1 MKKFVKILSN
11 LALASLIVGGTV
23 SVASCGNN
31 NNNSDSTSAESTD
44 KSNDSATDSTT
55 GETEDTAKVAADLA
69 NLISLTVSGTK
80 VDSNFT
86 VPAYVGSG
94 DSKTLLSWV
103 SDDESLLTF
112 TREGD
117 SETFTA
123 TVHRPA
129 SDSEKEYTGVKF
141 HAVVDYKGSKA
152 NSSDFNVRIR
162 RQMSATEYY
171 NEWITSTGVTQNV
184 SGYVIAKLGYLSS
197 YGEGNLVLWN
207 DEVKGAYY
215 VYNGYIDQDAYN
227 NLALG
232 TYVTASGATNTL
244 YNGLLETKYGAT
256 FTVDSTKTIEVNTI
270 ARTSITEHI
279 LKNDLVKDN
288 APTTEAK
295 KLQSTYVSL
304 EGFTIK
310 SVEKFSN
317 KAGSSATTS
326 QTVAT
331 LTRYGQDIKV
341 VLMEGATTFAGDD
354 AKAISQKF
362 TTLGVGKKVS
372 VKAILTWYNAPQL
385 LVTSADD
392 ISECAADYTDSFA
405 DYDKAYDAAQ
415 LGSKDLLEEY
425 ARNTETAVPTSSNGA
440 TISYTVT
447 GDCVSYVDGK
457 ITITVGDTE
466 KTGTIVVKATSGEIS
481 YTITKYISAQY
492 LTDEQICEKVAN
504 EVSFDEITE
513 PKVITLKDKAF
524 NDTVTLT
531 YEIVDGADVASI
543 DKDGKLVVIP
553 ATEAKKFKIKV
564 TATLGDKSKDKTI
577 EVSVAALPVTSIA
590 DVLSAKYDSSNPV
603 YYCVEGYV
611 TNIYNTKFGNCYID
625 VEFGTQ
631 KKTLCIYGS
640 YDIYGT
646 QYGNLANDSTYKFVL
661 GKKVKFYGL
670 LAQNNKINQLKNA
683 KILSVESD
691 PAVDA
696 QIKVNEAAALFETSY
711 SKAATVTLPEGITAD
726 ITKATSCSLA
736 DQVVTIK
743 PTDTEVTNEVT
754 LSCVVG
760 DKTYTATA
768 KFTAK
773 TVSIKKY
780 TEAQITNVTTVD
792 AAYTGGATGNAKG
805 ENVTA
810 DLGVT
815 DTNITITTQKNACNN
830 ALGYN
835 IKNNF
840 RLYADATNCN
850 GTSLQISVK
859 EGYAI
864 KSITFEYVSGSKTP
878 TVYLLDNSELTGT
891 DGAYFVGA
899 QDVVIQNKQS
909 SGQVQITKITI
920 VYGSV
925 TE

>member
-55 GETEDTAKVAADLA
+55 GESEDTAKVAADLA

-94 DSKTLLSWV
+94 DTKTLLSWV
-103 SDDESLLTF
+103 SDDETLLTF

-129 SDSEKEYTGVKF
+129 ADSEKEYTGVKF

-184 SGYVIAKLGYLSS
+184 SGYVIAKLGYLTN
-197 YGEGNLVLWN
+197 YKEGNLVLWN

-256 FTVDSTKTIEVNTI
+256 FTVDSSKTIGVSTI

-310 SVEKFSN
+310 SVETFSN

-341 VLMEGATTFAGDD
+341 VLMEGATTFAGDA

-362 TTLGVGKKVS
+362 TTLGVGKKVT
-372 VKAILTWYNAPQL
+372 VKAILSWYNAPQL

-415 LGSKDLLEEY
+415 LGAKDLLEEY

-447 GDCVSYVDGK
+447 GDCVSYAAGK

-466 KTGTIVVKATSGEIS
+466 KTGTIVVKATSGEVS
-481 YTITKYISAQY
+481 YTITKNISAQY
-492 LTDEQICEKVAN
+492 LTDEQICEKVVN
-504 EVSFDEITE
+504 EVSFTEITE
-513 PKVITLKDKAF
+513 PKVISLDDKAF

-531 YEIVDGADVASI
+531 YEIVDGAGVASI

-553 ATEAKKFKIKV
+553 ATEAKTFKIKV

-590 DVLSAKYDSSNPV
+590 DVLSAAYDSSNPV

-711 SKAATVTLPEGITAD
+711 AKEATVTLPEGVTAD
-726 ITKATSCSLA
+726 ITKAPSCTKA
-736 DQVVTIK
+736 DQVVTITPK
-743 PTDTEVTNEVT
+743 ETEETNEVT
-754 LSCVVG
+754 LSYVVG

-768 KFTAK
+768 KFTAQS
-773 TVSIKKY
+773 VSIKKY
-780 TEAQITNVTTVD
+780 TESQITDVKTLSTVKTWTENGSTADGDITSKLGITDTNVTIICAKNSGSTP
-792 AAYTGGATGNAKG
+792 TGLY
-805 ENVTA
+805 
-810 DLGVT
+810 DQ
-815 DTNITITTQKNACNN
+815 I
-830 ALGYN
+830 
-835 IKNNF
+835 
-840 RLYADATNCN
+840 RLYKDATNGN
-850 GTSLQISVK
+850 GGSIQISVK
-859 EGYAI
+859 EGFAI
-864 KSITFEYVSGSKTP
+864 KSITVEYVKNSKTAS
-878 TVYLLDNSELTGT
+878 VYLLDKTELTLV

-899 QDVVIQNKQS
+899 TDVVIQNTTTDT
-909 SGQVQITKITI
+909 VKIASLTI

>member
-11 LALASLIVGGTV
+11 LALASLIVGCTV

-31 NNNSDSTSAESTD
+31 NNNSDSTSA
-44 KSNDSATDSTT
+44 
-55 GETEDTAKVAADLA
+55 EDTAKVAADLA

-80 VDSNFT
+80 IDSNFT

-103 SDDESLLTF
+103 SEDETLLTF

-117 SETFTA
+117 AETFTA

-129 SDSEKEYTGVKF
+129 ADSEIEYKGVTF

-171 NEWITSTGVTQNV
+171 DEWITTTGVTQNV

-197 YGEGNLVLWN
+197 YKEANLVLWN

-215 VYNGYIDQDAYN
+215 VYNGYIDQDKYN
-227 NLALG
+227 NLAPG

-244 YNGLLETKYGAT
+244 YNGLLETKFGST
-256 FTVDSTKTIEVNTI
+256 LTVDETKTIDVNTI

-279 LKNDLVKDN
+279 LKKDLVKDN

-295 KLQSTYVSL
+295 KLQNTYVSL

-317 KAGSSATTS
+317 KAGTSATTS

-341 VLMEGATTFAGDD
+341 VLMEGSTTFAGDD

-362 TTLGVGKKVS
+362 TSLGKGKKVS

-415 LGSKDLLEEY
+415 LGAKDLLKEY

-447 GDCVSYVDGK
+447 GDCVSYADGK
-457 ITITVGDTE
+457 ITITAGEAE
-466 KTGTIVVKATSGEIS
+466 KTGTIVVKATSGEVS

-492 LTDEQICEKVAN
+492 LTDEQICEKVVN
-504 EVSFDEITE
+504 EVSFDVITE
-513 PKVITLKDKAF
+513 PKVISLDDKAF

-531 YEIVDGADVASI
+531 YDIVDDADVASI

-564 TATLGDKSKDKTI
+564 TATLGDKSKEKTI

-590 DVLSAKYDSSNPV
+590 DVLKAEYDSNNTV

-611 TNIYNTKFGNCYID
+611 TNIYNTTYGNCYID

-646 QYGNLANDSTYKFVL
+646 QYGKLADDSAYKFVV

-670 LAQNNKINQLKNA
+670 LSQNNKINQLKNA

-726 ITKATSCSLA
+726 VTKAPSCSLA
-736 DQVVTIK
+736 DQVVTITPK
-743 PTDTEVTNEVT
+743 ETEETNEVT
-754 LSCVVG
+754 LSYAVG

-780 TEAQITNVTTVD
+780 TEAQITNVTTVESSKAWTENGS
-792 AAYTGGATGNAKG
+792 AADGDITSK
-805 ENVTA
+805 
-810 DLGVT
+810 LGIT
-815 DTNITITTQKNACNN
+815 DTNVTITCAKNSGSNPTG
-830 ALGYN
+830 LYSEL
-835 IKNNF
+835 
-840 RLYADATNCN
+840 RLYGDVTNGN
-850 GTSLQISVK
+850 GGSIQISVT

-864 KSITFEYVSGSKTP
+864 KSITIDYKTKNNGIA
-878 TVYLLDNSELTGT
+878 TVQYLDLVEITGT
-891 DGAYFVGA
+891 SGEYLVGA
-899 QDVVIQNKQS
+899 SDVIVKNTSTAKS
-909 SGQVQITKITI
+909 SQVQITKITI